1 MTPGRY
7 FLQKILPPQ
16 YYELLDGP
24 LDKKSAGVLFTKM
37 AKEMDPDEYARVIK
51 VLNNFGNKVA
61 NEYGGVA
68 SVHLRDLRLTP
79 RLQKMR
85 RDLEATVQ
93 KIAQTKGLS
102 APARNRL
109 IIEQVQKATPEID
122 KAVMEELKQSDNS
135 FGLMVGAGIKGKP
148 QQLRQ
153 LVFGD
158 LLSVD
163 SNFKPIP
170 YPTFRS
176 YGEGVTPMQFVAASH
191 GGRQGYIGVQKATAD
206 AGYFSKQVRQPVS
219 RQRVTAD
226 DCGHARPYMVNA
238 DDTDNVGSLLYADTR
253 GKSGKVYKK
262 DTPITPEML
271 RDLNGKIAVR
281 SATTCG
287 EGDGVCAK
295 CAGIKEDNKLP
306 DIGDEIGLNAANDW
320 LQRLAQAGLGSKH
333 GGGEASTA
341 GNAKR
346 GLAAVDQFMNMPE
359 TFVGGAVIA
368 DVDGTVGEP
377 LKAPQ
382 GGWYLPVGGESLYV
396 PADRKLLVKKGDKVE
411 SGDILTDGMPNMREI
426 VEEKGIGEGRRL
438 FVDSLRTLLQE
449 SGAPTQRKNIEALA
463 RGFINRVQIT
473 DPDGYDGWIVGDI
486 AEDNVL
492 EKRYEQSKDSREQY
506 ITDAE
511 GKYLETP
518 TLHYSIGTRV
528 TPSVIQN
535 LQKANVRK
543 ILVNENPPPFKPYQS
558 SARAFAEDDEDW
570 LAALGGE
577 GLTRSFIEHVERGA
591 DTDPNSTSYYPRI
604 ALMNAHQLGG
614 KTNELRLAD

>member
-1 MTPGRY
+1 
-7 FLQKILPPQ
+7 
-16 YYELLDGP
+16 
-24 LDKKSAGVLFTKM
+24 
-37 AKEMDPDEYARVIK
+37 MDPDEYARVIK

-85 RDLEATVQ
+85 KDLETTVQ

-102 APARNRL
+102 APTRNRL

-219 RQRVTAD
+219 RQRVMSD
-226 DCGHARPYMVNA
+226 DCGH
-238 DDTDNVGSLLYADTR
+238 ADTR

-262 DTPITPEML
+262 DTPITPEIL

-396 PADRKLLVKKGDKVE
+396 PADRKLLVKKGDK
-411 SGDILTDGMPNMREI
+411 NMREI

-449 SGAPTQRKNIEALA
+449 SGAATQRKNIEALA

-486 AEDNVL
+486 ADYNVL
-492 EKRYEQSKDSREQY
+492 EKRYKPRKDSREQY

-577 GLTRSFIEHVERGA
+577 GLTRSFIEHVERGS
-591 DTDPNSTSYYPRI
+591 DTDPNSTSYYPRV